1 VNWSAVEAISQLL
14 GALAV
19 VASLVYV
26 AAQIR
31 QNTTAIRSDTIQAI
45 ADQAN
50 QLNMALATDEHLP
63 RLMVAMF
70 ESDAGREDL
79 TPEDRWRLTMA
90 VMAALRRME
99 NVYLQVQSGVLDPG
113 AFDRIG
119 FDFYWTRFSRET
131 WAALR
136 QAFDPAFA
144 RFFDERLDAGDT
156 RAV

>member
-1 VNWSAVEAISQLL
+1 VNWSAVEAIAQLL

-31 QNTTAIRSDTIQAI
+31 QNTTAIRADTIQAI

-50 QLNMALATDEHLP
+50 DLNIALATNEHLP
-63 RLMVAMF
+63 RLMVSMF
-70 ESDAGREDL
+70 EQDVGREQL
-79 TPEDRWRLTMA
+79 APEDRWRLTMT

-99 NVYLQVQSGVLDPG
+99 NVYLQVQTGVLDPG
-113 AFDRIG
+113 AFDRVG
-119 FDFYWTRFSRET
+119 FDFYRTRFSRET
-131 WAALR
+131 WATLR
-136 QAFDPAFA
+136 QAFDPAFV
-144 RFFDERLDAGDT
+144 RFFDERLESEDS